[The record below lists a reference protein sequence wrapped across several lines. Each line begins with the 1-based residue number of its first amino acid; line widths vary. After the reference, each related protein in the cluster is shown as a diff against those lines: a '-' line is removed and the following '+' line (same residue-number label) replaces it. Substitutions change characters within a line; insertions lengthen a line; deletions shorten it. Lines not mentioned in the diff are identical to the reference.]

1 MNPDRPD
8 QTHSG
13 SNDDGSAEG
22 FFSRLLA
29 TFLGGDDPDREKR
42 RLLKNLTKELKRR
55 KSKLYKPRN
64 EEAGVGIAKFFF
76 DIYRVVAPAQA
87 ILQNASESGGV
98 KSIVIDSFLSEEQRE
113 LRERFSEDTIRER
126 AKSTETKALA
136 EELRQTMISFFGSFD
151 SKKVKEINGLYNQL
165 LLLLQ
170 FIQFD
175 YYMLLK
181 KFDSSL
187 MEGDQA
193 YKPKFEPISAEY
205 IIDDLKDFLEVA
217 LPLDPSVDWDKVL
230 DVLQTY
236 RGVEVISRPAWK
248 KVMQAVKEMR
258 DSELFPMIIQ
268 HVEKDPFWK
277 PMVRIPNEKIVEA
290 YLNALKTSTEG
301 TMQKILTE
309 RKNLKVD
316 QLCRQ
321 VFGTSSVVRAKHY
334 TEQANAV
341 YAKRMLAGYTHA
353 AAFNYMKAFLLDYF
367 KKDIREVVRDLL
379 LVRGKWSSNISS
391 QQLSDGFHQVMEAAD
406 KAVKFDDSLAE
417 DGERGAKLKKAL
429 GRVVERDKNSIR
441 FIREGLK
448 QVNTEAQV
456 MINEA
461 ANGLITI
468 AKHLKALLED
478 RKKTNP
484 ELLLNWKEIEAAGEE
499 SIDQRMIAIYKRIH
513 AFVQLMQMH
522 VRS

>member
-13 SNDDGSAEG
+13 SNNDGSTEG
-22 FFSRLLA
+22 FFGRLLA
-29 TFLGGDDPDREKR
+29 TFFGGEDPDREKR

-55 KSKLYKPRN
+55 KSKLYKPSN

-126 AKSTETKALA
+126 SKSTETKALA
-136 EELRQTMISFFGSFD
+136 EELRQTMINFFGSFD
-151 SKKVKEINGLYNQL
+151 SNKVKEINGLYNQL

-175 YYMLLK
+175 YYMVLK
-181 KFDSSL
+181 KFDASL
-187 MEGDQA
+187 NEGDQA
-193 YKPKFEPISAEY
+193 HKPKFEPISAEY

-217 LPLDPSVDWDKVL
+217 LPLDPSADWDKVL

-268 HVEKDPFWK
+268 HVEKEPFWK

-321 VFGTSSVVRAKHY
+321 VFG
-334 TEQANAV
+334 
-341 YAKRMLAGYTHA
+341 
-353 AAFNYMKAFLLDYF
+353 FLLPQL
-367 KKDIREVVRDLL
+367 RRNALT
-379 LVRGKWSSNISS
+379 GSNQAS
-391 QQLSDGFHQVMEAAD
+391 
-406 KAVKFDDSLAE
+406 
-417 DGERGAKLKKAL
+417 
-429 GRVVERDKNSIR
+429 
-441 FIREGLK
+441 
-448 QVNTEAQV
+448 
-456 MINEA
+456 
-461 ANGLITI
+461 
-468 AKHLKALLED
+468 
-478 RKKTNP
+478 
-484 ELLLNWKEIEAAGEE
+484 
-499 SIDQRMIAIYKRIH
+499 
-513 AFVQLMQMH
+513 
-522 VRS
+522 